1 MQCPIES
8 LPALRGDKYPCSS
21 SIAAQLH
28 VASIWVAGTL
38 RSVVCYGVRPR
49 FSKVPGGDVLC
60 LGTLAASR
68 TPAAE
73 PVGEQ
78 DF

>member
-1 MQCPIES
+1 MQCPTES

-28 VASIWVAGTL
+28 VASIWVVGTL
-38 RSVVCYGVRPR
+38 SSVVCYRVRPR
-49 FSKVPGGDVLC
+49 FSKAPGGDSG
-60 LGTLAASR
+60 LGTLEASR